1 MGNNELTT
9 AKFGPRICW
18 TCIVQLDN
26 AKKIQLYVQM
36 SLLLIAECTK
46 IIAGEGSSP
55 YYPPECVVIWSFPN
69 KVRAPEKCLIS
80 SRMSPEQKSSVN
92 FVNFVGWVEW
102 CVSRLEA
109 RGGGELFKKF
119 QIQFSRLRFPMA
131 WWITNSWPVIYF
143 FMETITV
150 RASVNESIEYAK
162 SSTID
167 AVLYFTGD
175 VWCVHNATSL
185 TS

>member
-1 MGNNELTT
+1 ML
-9 AKFGPRICW
+9 
-18 TCIVQLDN
+18 
-26 AKKIQLYVQM
+26 KKIQLYVQM

-69 KVRAPEKCLIS
+69 KVCAPENVL
-80 SRMSPEQKSSVN
+80 
-92 FVNFVGWVEW
+92 
-102 CVSRLEA
+102 SRLGCRRSRKVPSTLSA
-109 RGGGELFKKF
+109 ELSGAWADWKSEEEENYLKKF

-150 RASVNESIEYAK
+150 RASVNESIEHAK